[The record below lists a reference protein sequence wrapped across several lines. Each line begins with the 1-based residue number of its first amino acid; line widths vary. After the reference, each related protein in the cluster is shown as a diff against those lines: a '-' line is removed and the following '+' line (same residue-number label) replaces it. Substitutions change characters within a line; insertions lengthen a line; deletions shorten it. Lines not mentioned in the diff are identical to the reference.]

1 MTTTDSSAITDFS
14 GEFDFLHN
22 AHPSLIFVDGEAY
35 PSVEHAFQA
44 CKTDDLDLRK
54 QIREATDVRAAKKI
68 GRKVVIKSDWDD
80 NRWDTMYGLI
90 YQKFS
95 THLDLKLRL
104 LQTQHREFKTFQ
116 DTFWGVDAS
125 GVGENNIGVILFSV
139 RDKIR
144 TAEGSAWQIFMKFLS
159 DKNLGFVEK
168 ELSDQFYNDSNSE
181 FFNRWS

>member
-1 MTTTDSSAITDFS
+1 MTTANSDVITDFS

-22 AHPSLIFVDGEAY
+22 AYPSLIFVDGEAY

-44 CKTDDLDLRK
+44 CKTDDPDLRK
-54 QIREATDVRAAKKI
+54 QISAADVHTAKKI
-68 GRKVVIKSDWDD
+68 GRKVLLQNDWDD
-80 NRWDTMYGLI
+80 SRWDIMYGLI

-95 THLDLKLRL
+95 THFDLKLRL

-116 DTFWGVDAS
+116 DTFWGVDVN
-125 GVGENNIGVILFSV
+125 GVGENNIGVILSSV

-144 TAEGSAWQIFMKFLS
+144 TAEGSAWKIFMEFLS
-159 DKNLGFVEK
+159 EKNLGFVEK

-181 FFNRWS
+181 FFNKWS